1 MYQSTKKLRQRGKR
15 LKGLFHVEGL
25 EMACLREVPFNGYL
39 TNKENHSGTDL
50 RDTVPSRGNSV
61 YKGYRVE
68 WPWCTGEI
76 GHTRY
81 RHHAGRVRDSENGN
95 VT

>member
-1 MYQSTKKLRQRGKR
+1 MYQSIKKLRQRGKR

-25 EMACLREVPFNGYL
+25 ETACLREVPFNRDL
-39 TNKENHSGTDL
+39 TNKENHSGTDSK
-50 RDTVPSRGNSV
+50 DTMPSRENSV
-61 YKGYRVE
+61 YKGCRVQ

-76 GHTRY
+76 GHMRY
-81 RHHAGRVRDSENGN
+81 RHHAGRVRDAENGN